1 MASAGALRPR
11 SRSLAELILLGKGLD
26 VAPVEQLDPHVR
38 AQLPQPAQLA
48 VLLGH
53 ERLLHGG
60 DLEVD
65 ILLGQVEVVS
75 ECLER
80 VAVLVE
86 VEGEGMRLVFPGNAV
101 VGEDLRTLELGLVG
115 EGRRRV
121 ARVGVEPRLFLHSAW
136 KLYFAG
142 RTARSMIA
150 TL

>member
-1 MASAGALRPR
+1 MASAAALRPR

-26 VAPVEQLDPHVR
+26 VAPVEQLDPYVR

-60 DLEVD
+60 DLEVE
-65 ILLGQVEVVS
+65 ILLGQVD
-75 ECLER
+75 
-80 VAVLVE
+80 

-101 VGEDLRTLELGLVG
+101 VVEDLRTLELGLVG